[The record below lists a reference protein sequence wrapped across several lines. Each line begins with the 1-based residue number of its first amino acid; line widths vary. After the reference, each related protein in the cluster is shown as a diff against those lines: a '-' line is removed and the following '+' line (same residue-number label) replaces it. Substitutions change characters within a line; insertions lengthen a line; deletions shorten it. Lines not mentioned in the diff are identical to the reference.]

1 VGFQVLMAAIMKITA
16 FWDITPCRLVE
27 VDGGS
32 KHSEMLVYFYK
43 TTNAIS
49 QKSVMV

>member
-1 VGFQVLMAAIMKITA
+1 MAAIMKITA

-27 VDGGS
+27 VETDDGDS
-32 KHSEMLVYFYK
+32 KHFEMLVYFYK